1 MRKTRNTKGELIAM
15 KKIIIE
21 QCLSRQIEFFPGNTA
36 FSAIVLKLR
45 NTNIIYGKTITT
57 PMENIPDTA

>member
-1 MRKTRNTKGELIAM
+1 M